1 MPDCPHKNRCP
12 HLGFESAQELLAER
26 DRLRREVKHGTN
38 LLEEAARRI
47 HDLRAALAKV
57 AGENNDL
64 RDELQK
70 AHQKP
75 FKPNRQP
82 GEDPNDDHEATPED
96 SPTTPR
102 PRGRPKGHAGV
113 TRKKPNRIDDV
124 VELHPEHC
132 PRCGGRDLSPC
143 QEGEE
148 HIQEDIEIAKAKTTC
163 FRHHKYFCPHCK
175 KVITA
180 APAPG
185 EIPHSFIGPIA
196 RATAGFLRYQMKIPF
211 RQVKAIFSD
220 LFGLQISP
228 GALVGWDQDLG
239 QRGRPFYE
247 MLREKV
253 RFSDHIHAD
262 DTGWRADGVNYWLA
276 VYTNENLALYTID
289 RHRSQAAVEKTLG
302 ESYGGILITDCYSAY
317 NPIQA
322 AAKQKC
328 VTHLLR
334 TNKEVEENNKGN
346 PEAQHFCAE
355 AKRLLQEGLA
365 LHRQFR
371 KGALTQ
377 DELQQASKKLAPA
390 MAALTAK
397 EMGNEDAER
406 FRQRLLRHK
415 DEVWTCLDHP
425 QIEPTNNRAERQ
437 LRPSV
442 IMRWR
447 AARHGNRSDTGTMNH
462 TVLMSLMQT
471 AKLNGANPLHIL
483 HLLTQPDNHQPAVEL
498 LFGHQPQAPRPPPS
512 RG

>member
-12 HLGFESAQELLAER
+12 HLSSESAQELLAER
-26 DRLRREVKHGTN
+26 DRLRREVQQGTK
-38 LLEEAARRI
+38 LLEEAARLVS
-47 HDLRAALAKV
+47 HLRATVAKIE
-57 AGENNDL
+57 AENNDL
-64 RDELQK
+64 RDDLKK
-70 AHQKP
+70 AHQNP
-75 FKPNRQP
+75 FKPNRKTAEGSKDDP
-82 GEDPNDDHEATPED
+82 GAAAQE
-96 SPTTPR
+96 SPAPPR

-113 TRKKPNRIDDV
+113 TRKKPPRIDHL
-124 VELHPEHC
+124 VELYAEGC
-132 PRCGGRDLSPC
+132 PKCGGPGLSPC
-143 QEGEE
+143 QEVED
-148 HIQEDIEIAKAKTTC
+148 HIQEDIEIAQAKATC

-289 RHRSQAAVEKTLG
+289 RHRSQAAVQKTLG

-334 TNKEVEENNKGN
+334 TNKEVEENNKGD

-371 KGALTQ
+371 KSAATPDQLR
-377 DELQQASKKLAPA
+377 QASKRLPPA

-397 EMGNEDAER
+397 QMGNEDAER

-415 DEVWTCLDHP
+415 DEVWTYLDRP

-437 LRPSV
+437 LRPCV
-442 IMRWR
+442 IMRKVTF
-447 AARHGNRSDTGTMNH
+447 GNRSDTGTMNH
-462 TVLMSLMQT
+462 AVLMSLMQT

-483 HLLTQPDNHQPAVEL
+483 HLLTQQDNHQAAVQL
-498 LFGHQPQAPRPPPS
+498 LFGHQPPS
-512 RG
+512 ANPATSSG